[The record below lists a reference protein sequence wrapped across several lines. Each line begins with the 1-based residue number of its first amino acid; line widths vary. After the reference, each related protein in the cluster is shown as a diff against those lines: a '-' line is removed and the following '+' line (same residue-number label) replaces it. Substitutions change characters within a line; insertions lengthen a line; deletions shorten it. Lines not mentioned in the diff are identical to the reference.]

1 MCRRSLY
8 LFHLFAAPSLE
19 NHIILQAEPD
29 VRTFLQLVGYKI
41 PHKWRGL
48 GAYLGV
54 PQNEIELIAHH
65 NEPVDPTRCQCLS
78 AVFNYWK
85 NHQTD
90 KEPTWNDLVSAVKN
104 VDDSLSREMINKL
117 MDPAL
122 QNLM

>member
-1 MCRRSLY
+1 ML
-8 LFHLFAAPSLE
+8 LFAAPPLE
-19 NHIILQAEPD
+19 NPSILQTEPN
-29 VRTFLQLVGYKI
+29 VTTFIQLVGCKI

-65 NEPVDPTRCQCLS
+65 NEPADLTRCQCLT

-90 KEPTWNDLVSAVKN
+90 KEPTWSDLVSAVKN

-117 MDPAL
+117 TDPTL
-122 QNLM
+122 QSLI